1 MNDFLAKEECAMV
14 GFEESM
20 CTDTIDVARLLLGA
34 HIDDFVI
41 TCANQQALDAFRAH
55 LLDAFEGTCEGAL
68 QHYIGLL
75 LLQHY
80 LDNTTCEVLSICPKL
95 IKPGKFYAPTIS
107 GMPLL
112 TSLQRSRTHTSR
124 KAILTRILPRI
135 SIHATTALSAA

>member
-20 CTDTIDVARLLLGA
+20 CTDTIDVTRLLLGA

-68 QHYIGLL
+68 QHYLGLL
-75 LLQHY
+75 PLQHY
-80 LDNTTCEVLSICPKL
+80 LDNTTCEVTRDMDKITKHLSQTHQAGEILRTYNFWNATPH
-95 IKPGKFYAPTIS
+95 
-107 GMPLL
+107 L
-112 TSLQRSRTHTSR
+112 TP
-124 KAILTRILPRI
+124 A
-135 SIHATTALSAA
+135 